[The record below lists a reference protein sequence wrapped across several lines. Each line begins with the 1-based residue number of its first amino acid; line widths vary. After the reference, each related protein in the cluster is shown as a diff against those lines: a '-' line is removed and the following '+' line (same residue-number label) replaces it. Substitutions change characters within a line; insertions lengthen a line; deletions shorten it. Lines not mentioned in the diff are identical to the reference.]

1 MSQNPIITYIY
12 EHWPIVV
19 FFIGGIWGIIVWL
32 KQQFIDNVYAT
43 KQELRKTTDEIESKL
58 ANHEKADLARYD
70 EIRKTM
76 SENHDEVKNL
86 IIRVLEK

>member
-1 MSQNPIITYIY
+1 MKAYIY

-19 FFIGGIWGIIVWL
+19 FLIGGLWGLLVWL

-43 KQELRKTTDEIESKL
+43 KQELRKTTDEIEGKMAL
-58 ANHEKADLARYD
+58 HEKADLARYD
-70 EIRKTM
+70 SMRKTM
-76 SENHDEVKNL
+76 NDNHDEVKNL